1 MGNRISSPGDSYYQ
15 GKGKSNVTDT
25 DLGKTKTTPEQDKI
39 INSLMLRQA
48 RLEKMKKRNPNGPNV
63 A

>member
-15 GKGKSNVTDT
+15 GLGKSDVTDT
-25 DLGKTKTTPEQDKI
+25 DLGKTKTTPEQDKV
-39 INSLMLRQA
+39 INSLMLRRA
-48 RLEKMKKRNPNGPNV
+48 RLDKMKKRNPHGPNV

>member
-15 GKGKSNVTDT
+15 GRGKPDYTDT
-25 DLGKTKTTPEQDKI
+25 DLGKTKTTPSQDKI
-39 INSLMLRQA
+39 IDSLMLRRA
-48 RLEKMKKRNPNGPNV
+48 KLDRMKKRGPKQ

>member
-15 GKGKSNVTDT
+15 GRGRSDVTDI
-25 DLGKTKTTPEQDKI
+25 DLGKTKTTPSQDKI
-39 INSLMLRQA
+39 IDSLMLKRA
-48 RLEKMKKRNPNGPNV
+48 KLNKMKKKGPRP